1 MTAPLLRLVGDAQL
15 PPAPRVAVAIPVRNE
30 VEHIGACLLALDRQQ
45 GARADRVLLLLN
57 GCTDGSEAEV
67 RRIIPHLQT
76 NIDMI
81 TRQLHGAQATAGFA
95 RSLAMR
101 LAAAG
106 LTGRDVLMT
115 TDADSQVAPEWIAAN
130 LAALQR
136 GADVVCG
143 QAVIDPAEARL
154 IPAQLHA
161 DDALER
167 ELACLIDELTHLLDP
182 DPHDPWP
189 RHGEHSGASIAVRVA
204 AWRRAGGVPPI
215 ASGEDRAFI
224 DRLRQ
229 IDARIRHAPGVR
241 VTVSGRT
248 VGRAAGG
255 MADTI
260 RRRIVRQDE
269 FIDSAIEP
277 AADRLR
283 RISWRAQ
290 ARALWEGLGTDHVG
304 LARGMGVTSGLVRCA
319 LAAPFFGAA
328 WARLERASPLLCAR
342 AVRFVDLPAEIEAA
356 RALYQAVCSSLA
368 PASVHRMSA
377 G

>member
-1 MTAPLLRLVGDAQL
+1 MTGPALRLVGGTAQ
-15 PPAPRVAVAIPVRNE
+15 PAAPRVVVAIPVRNE
-30 VEHIGACLLALDRQQ
+30 VDYIGACLQALDEQH

-57 GCTDGSEAEV
+57 GCTDGTGAQV
-67 RRIIPHLQT
+67 RHIMQHL
-76 NIDMI
+76 DVDVDVV
-81 TRQLHGAQATAGFA
+81 TRDLHGPQANAGFA

-106 LTGRDVLMT
+106 LAADDVLMT
-115 TDADSQVAPEWIAAN
+115 TDADGRVAPDWIAGN

-136 GADVVCG
+136 GADAVCG
-143 QAVIDPAEARL
+143 QAIIDPAEARL
-154 IPAQLHA
+154 IPAHLHA

-167 ELACLIDELTHLLDP
+167 ELACLIDELAHLLDP

-189 RHGEHSGASIAVRVA
+189 RHSEHSGASIAVRVA
-204 AWRRAGGVPPI
+204 AWRRAGGVPTI

-224 DRLRQ
+224 ERLRQ

-248 VGRAAGG
+248 LGRAAGG

-260 RRRIVRQDE
+260 RRRIVRQDD
-269 FIDSAIEP
+269 FIDAAIEP

-283 RISWRAQ
+283 RISLRAH
-290 ARALWEGLGTDHVG
+290 ARTLWEGHGTDHAG
-304 LARGMGVTSGLVRCA
+304 LMRGMGLSAGLMRSA

-328 WARLERASPLLCAR
+328 WARLERASPVLR
-342 AVRFVDLPAEIEAA
+342 PRPVRFVDLPAEIAAA
-356 RALYQAVCSSLA
+356 RALCNAVCTTA
-368 PASVHRMSA
+368 VPARQMSA